1 MQITSRDD
9 VGAELQDMWGYTK
22 QESSP
27 LLSDPMDS
35 LERLYSGFMRDVLLA
50 VDFESLVFE
59 DPDDVDPFNAIGSSR
74 QHAELLYGLI
84 KSDVQNRKDDDD
96 ELRLVMK
103 KEFPTTYRRALQFIS
118 EMLETIKSH
127 DTFSSLYSIVKFIPR
142 KEGLRLNAE
151 SLEKLMSVREIVEIK
166 RKIERSL
173 SSILLLCIT
182 YRSVYNTPGA
192 KRDFMYF
199 AKGMVE
205 RLPVQDKH
213 FALLLYCRGVLH
225 PAYIDTTDQT
235 EENGLRDEYK
245 VDVQGLTRA
254 PLLSLRDS
262 FVNNMKTIGVKQPS
276 SASRM
281 LFPFAATALRAYKAM
296 SDNKPF
302 VVVDE
307 NKDLFGSDHSATAS
321 ATATASGEGD
331 GMAAVVS
338 PGMYSGDEQRLCE
351 LFRDCADIDLAARRS
366 NGLEETGTELLSN
379 LRRWLTELTAVHFIN
394 DEVLLLRAETLP
406 PEITRNTVAMELLAT
421 SSTFVLGKK
430 KQRVAY
436 MAHMAGLGRKVQVA
450 LEAFEAWRLPGEDGQ
465 GQGQGQGGEGGMNL
479 SDVSDGSTGATP
491 EEDDDI
497 DREDPEKSQGQA
509 FTSPI
514 YEAVQLAEFT
524 GVSARHPVANVKKW
538 MTIVNVL
545 SFLLPQGHPLAGR
558 VDTRFR
564 LSILGQAAAGKT
576 DAKTQTLLSDI
587 VQAKMR
593 KMRSKVGALYAI
605 EGYRE
610 SSSIGYGGSDGGG
623 LWGAKKEGGRVARP
637 GRRDAL
643 DMRSFLYPSL
653 QEEGAL
659 LAEGQKEG
667 GEDEEGLWTSIFSLR
682 KRKARTS
689 SSSSSSLSST
699 TSISTISRALDTF
712 LLHSVAPILEAD
724 LADPAQ
730 TEQLAQELS
739 YVYMRWRNPALLFDY
754 YRIHNMA
761 FTKDVQGPYRRF
773 LRALLGASEETAEQI
788 RFCDP
793 GNRRH
798 LERFPPEVTRPWVE
812 GRTAQG
818 EVLPGYSDPQTLFM
832 LGEDAQSCMMVKPR
846 QRNTNRALL
855 SFVLHG
861 NVRILGVKDPSGKLR
876 TRAVVKLLED
886 KETRRPVLYV
896 ESPVHVGSGGTDAVL
911 DIYDQA
917 AELGSALGLPV
928 VYAVQPDASKYYMG
942 NTELAAA
949 SLSSEYFTA
958 VQRGHVE
965 EEEEEDKP
973 VLLHRRDFALLVDHS
988 DLSPYVWVDGVRD
1001 PVTGRFINGMTPMLY
1016 KRAEA
1021 GTASSSGSGSGSHSA
1036 SPEDAI
1042 DATEA
1047 IEAEEAEAEVD
1058 YYANGFRLPG
1068 TLENVYSRE
1077 AVKGAYLPDYTCG
1090 PGKSA
1095 EYYDSMAWAVPI
1107 EVSRQN
1113 SRRAR
1118 GSGDSPFT
1126 ASSSGKGGK
1135 DKKKVSMQEM
1145 LIERQ
1150 NKINALSGRAE
1161 RVEKE
1166 KEEANGQ
1173 RERRRLGLGLDGR
1186 GEVVQT
1192 DNGEEEKS
1200 TPLERVEEVPPAEEE
1215 GAGIFDDTDDLW

>member
-1 MQITSRDD
+1 
-9 VGAELQDMWGYTK
+9 
-22 QESSP
+22 
-27 LLSDPMDS
+27 
-35 LERLYSGFMRDVLLA
+35 
-50 VDFESLVFE
+50 
-59 DPDDVDPFNAIGSSR
+59 
-74 QHAELLYGLI
+74 
-84 KSDVQNRKDDDD
+84 
-96 ELRLVMK
+96 
-103 KEFPTTYRRALQFIS
+103 
-118 EMLETIKSH
+118 
-127 DTFSSLYSIVKFIPR
+127 
-142 KEGLRLNAE
+142 
-151 SLEKLMSVREIVEIK
+151 
-166 RKIERSL
+166 
-173 SSILLLCIT
+173 
-182 YRSVYNTPGA
+182 
-192 KRDFMYF
+192 
-199 AKGMVE
+199 
-205 RLPVQDKH
+205 
-213 FALLLYCRGVLH
+213 
-225 PAYIDTTDQT
+225 
-235 EENGLRDEYK
+235 
-245 VDVQGLTRA
+245 
-254 PLLSLRDS
+254 
-262 FVNNMKTIGVKQPS
+262 
-276 SASRM
+276 
-281 LFPFAATALRAYKAM
+281 
-296 SDNKPF
+296 
-302 VVVDE
+302 
-307 NKDLFGSDHSATAS
+307 
-321 ATATASGEGD
+321 
-331 GMAAVVS
+331 
-338 PGMYSGDEQRLCE
+338 
-351 LFRDCADIDLAARRS
+351 
-366 NGLEETGTELLSN
+366 
-379 LRRWLTELTAVHFIN
+379 
-394 DEVLLLRAETLP
+394 
-406 PEITRNTVAMELLAT
+406 
-421 SSTFVLGKK
+421 
-430 KQRVAY
+430 
-436 MAHMAGLGRKVQVA
+436 
-450 LEAFEAWRLPGEDGQ
+450 
-465 GQGQGQGGEGGMNL
+465 MNL

-497 DREDPEKSQGQA
+497 DREGPEKSQGQA
-509 FTSPI
+509 FISPI

-524 GVSARHPVANVKKW
+524 GASARHPVANVKKW

-545 SFLLPQGHPLAGR
+545 SFWLPQGHPLAR
-558 VDTRFR
+558 QVDARFR

-576 DAKTQTLLSDI
+576 DAKTQALLSDI

-593 KMRSKVGALYAI
+593 KMRSKVGALYAT

-610 SSSIGYGGSDGGG
+610 SSSIGYGGSSDEGG
-623 LWGAKKEGGRVARP
+623 LWGAKKKAGGEAARP
-637 GRRDAL
+637 GRRDAM
-643 DMRSFLYPSL
+643 DMRSFLYSSL
-653 QEEGAL
+653 QGEGAFL
-659 LAEGQKEG
+659 TEGQGEG
-667 GEDEEGLWTSIFSLR
+667 GDDEEGFWESIFSLG
-682 KRKARTS
+682 KRNSRTS
-689 SSSSSSLSST
+689 SSSSSST
-699 TSISTISRALDTF
+699 TSTSSTISRALDTF
-712 LLHSVAPILEAD
+712 LLRSVAPILEAD

-754 YRIHNMA
+754 YRIHNTA
-761 FTKDVQGPYRRF
+761 FTNDVQGPYRRF
-773 LRALLGASEETAEQI
+773 LRALLGASEETTEQI

-855 SFVLHG
+855 SFLLHG

-886 KETRRPVLYV
+886 RETRRPVLYV

-958 VQRGHVE
+958 GERGDVE
-965 EEEEEDKP
+965 EEEKKEEDKP
-973 VLLHRRDFALLVDHS
+973 VLLHRHDFALLVDHS

-1001 PVTGRFINGMTPMLY
+1001 PVTGRFIDDMTPVLY
-1016 KRAEA
+1016 KRAEP
-1021 GTASSSGSGSGSHSA
+1021 GTASSSSSSSSSSSNSSSGSHSD
-1036 SPEDAI
+1036 SPEGAI
-1042 DATEA
+1042 DATETM
-1047 IEAEEAEAEVD
+1047 EAEEAEAGVD

-1068 TLENVYSRE
+1068 SLENVYSRE
-1077 AVKGAYLPDYTCG
+1077 AEKGAYLPDYTCG

-1095 EYYDSMAWAVPI
+1095 EYYDFMAWTVPI

-1118 GSGDSPFT
+1118 GSGKSPFT
-1126 ASSSGKGGK
+1126 TSSSGKGGK

-1145 LIERQ
+1145 LVERQ

-1166 KEEANGQ
+1166 KEEANDQ

-1200 TPLERVEEVPPAEEE
+1200 IPLERVEEVPPAEEE